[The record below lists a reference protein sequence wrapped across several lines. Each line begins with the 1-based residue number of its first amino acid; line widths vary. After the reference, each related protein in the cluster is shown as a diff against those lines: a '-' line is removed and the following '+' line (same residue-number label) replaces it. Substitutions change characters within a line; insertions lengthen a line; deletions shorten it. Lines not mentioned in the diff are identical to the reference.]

1 MQRLLRPLPS
11 GGKRMRRLSPIEV
24 ALLAVIA
31 GAAAFL
37 AVVTASEWIGALLDA
52 LASAGG
58 A

>member
-1 MQRLLRPLPS
+1 
-11 GGKRMRRLSPIEV
+11 MRRLSPIEV